1 LKKQVVGLLFL
12 LPLIIFVVIFFVY
25 LLLSSTFISFRDV
38 HFGLIENSDF
48 VGLKNYIELLG
59 SKSFWNSMGFSLT
72 FSSVTTFLELFLGFL
87 LAYFFYS
94 RFRGKRLIFTFLVTP
109 MFMAPSL
116 FGLMNRILFNNF
128 IGLIPGY
135 IKFFFGMDIDFF
147 NPKNVIWTLIGIDVL
162 QWTPFLFLIIYAA
175 LLGIPVQLIEASNID
190 GAGVFHRVLYIVL
203 PYIKPALISG
213 GFLRFLESFRVFD
226 TIYVLTGGGPG
237 DLTTSIS
244 IFIYRT
250 GFTMG
255 NQGLASAAGMMLFS
269 LMLIPTLFATKLV
282 KRR

>member
-1 LKKQVVGLLFL
+1 MYFGF
-12 LPLIIFVVIFFVY
+12 IED
-25 LLLSSTFISFRDV
+25 STFT
-38 HFGLIENSDF
+38 GLGNYSR
-48 VGLKNYIELLG
+48 LLHSKN
-59 SKSFWNSMGFSLT
+59 FWNSMKFSLIFGLT
-72 FSSVTTFLELFLGFL
+72 TTFFELFLGFL
-87 LAYFFYS
+87 LAYFFYLK
-94 RFRGKRLIFTFLVTP
+94 FRGMRFLFTLLITP

-135 IKFFFGMDIDFF
+135 IKFFFGIDLDFF
-147 NPKNVIWTLIGIDVL
+147 SPKNIIWTLVGIDAL
-162 QWTPFLFLIIYAA
+162 QWTPFVFLIIYAA
-175 LLGIPVQLIEASNID
+175 LLGIPIQLIEASSID
-190 GAGVFHRVLYIVL
+190 GAGTFHKIRYIIL
-203 PYIKPALISG
+203 PYIIPALATG

-255 NQGLASAAGMMLFS
+255 DQGLASAAGIILFLLMM
-269 LMLIPTLFATKLV
+269 IPVLLTIKLA
-282 KRR
+282 KRRW